1 MNYVL
6 IGDVHSQ
13 AKNLENALSFIRKNI
28 QDSKVIFLGD
38 LFDSKNSYSDSYNVY
53 ELVRES
59 EQDLNAIVL
68 QSNHQDK
75 LIRYLRGNNIELN
88 NGLDKTVSD
97 LTNHSTSFDDLL
109 SWLIRQ
115 SFGVVFRDQNG
126 FEFRCAHAFFSD
138 DVNVFEYDEM
148 YKILALKRIQKHQ
161 FLYGLQD
168 DKRNRINWW
177 EKDNSQQSFIRV
189 AGHYKTIYSNLENNS
204 LVLDS
209 CCGDSSGFLSI
220 FDVNSRQI
228 HQF

>member
-6 IGDVHSQ
+6 IGDIHSQ
-13 AKNLENALSFIRKNI
+13 AKNLESALSFIRKNI
-28 QDSKVIFLGD
+28 QNAKVIFLGD

-53 ELVRES
+53 ELVREA
-59 EQDLNAIVL
+59 EQNLNALVL

-75 LIRYLRGNNIELN
+75 LIRYLKSNNIELN

-97 LTNHSTSFDDLL
+97 LTNHSVSLDELF

-115 SFGVVFRDQNG
+115 SFGIVFRDNLG
-126 FEFRCAHAFFSD
+126 CEFRCAHAYFSD
-138 DVNVFEYDEM
+138 DVNVFEYDEI
-148 YKILALKRIQKHQ
+148 YRIQALKRTQKHQ

-168 DKRNRINWW
+168 DKRNRIQWW
-177 EKDNSQQSFIRV
+177 ERKNVRQSFVRV
-189 AGHYKTIYSNLENNS
+189 AGHYKTVSLNLENNS

-209 CCGDSSGFLSI
+209 CCGDANGVLSI
-220 FDVNSRQI
+220 YDVNSRQI